1 MLFIEIEI
9 DFVGGYMATIYD
21 ISKLAGVSPTTVSK
35 VLNNYSDVSQ
45 KTKDKVNKIIKEIGY
60 VPNLGAR
67 STRTKRSYLIGVVF
81 SENLGIGLEHP
92 FFSVVLE
99 AFRGEVGSL
108 GYDTIFINNKLGPND
123 MDYIDH
129 SKYRNVDGLFIITAL
144 SEELDLK
151 KLKASSIPCVTTDM
165 IIPDMPYVLSD
176 HRDGVKQAIDY
187 LIKMGHKNIGHIE
200 GPLDTI
206 AGLERKEAFDAYIK
220 DLGLKSNDTWPAQS
234 FSLEDGYQATLNLLE
249 NLDKNKRPSALFVS
263 GDLMAIGAMEAIKSM
278 GLSVPEDLS
287 IIGFDG
293 LEVGHMVSPKLTTIW
308 QDKIQIGK
316 LLAKTLIKHLEEPK
330 AAWHDQRI
338 KTELVIRDSVK
349 KI

>member
-1 MLFIEIEI
+1 MLFKEVEI

-99 AFRGEVGSL
+99 AFRKEIGRL
-108 GYDTIFINNKLGPND
+108 GYDTIFINNKLGPNN

-144 SEELDLK
+144 SDELDLK
-151 KLKASSIPCVTTDM
+151 
-165 IIPDMPYVLSD
+165 
-176 HRDGVKQAIDY
+176 
-187 LIKMGHKNIGHIE
+187 N
-200 GPLDTI
+200 
-206 AGLERKEAFDAYIK
+206 
-220 DLGLKSNDTWPAQS
+220 
-234 FSLEDGYQATLNLLE
+234 
-249 NLDKNKRPSALFVS
+249 
-263 GDLMAIGAMEAIKSM
+263 
-278 GLSVPEDLS
+278 
-287 IIGFDG
+287 
-293 LEVGHMVSPKLTTIW
+293 
-308 QDKIQIGK
+308 
-316 LLAKTLIKHLEEPK
+316 
-330 AAWHDQRI
+330 
-338 KTELVIRDSVK
+338 
-349 KI
+349 